1 MVLVRLIDVLVIF
14 VKILGGRWD
23 ANLFVR
29 VLAWIA
35 LLSVAAVGFGLLVYA
50 GVRVYDIR

>member
-23 ANLFVR
+23 ANPFVR